1 MTARPRLIAIAV
13 LALLAVVV
21 AGCGAVN
28 HIPSKMFTSPN
39 EAVGKTL
46 FMQKC
51 GACHTLADAATTGT
65 IGPNLDDS
73 FAPDYAQG
81 FHQSTIA
88 DVVRGQIAYPDTNP
102 GTGTHAAPNPGMTA
116 NLLHGQQARDVAIYV
131 AMCASKP
138 HCGVTAASAST
149 AAATEH

>member
-1 MTARPRLIAIAV
+1 MTVRPRPIAVAV

-28 HIPSKMFTSPN
+28 PIPSKMFTTQN
-39 EAVGKTL
+39 AAVGKTL

-65 IGPNLDDS
+65 IGPNLDTS
-73 FAPDYAQG
+73 FAPDYEQG

-102 GTGTHAAPNPGMTA
+102 GTGTPAAPNPGMTA
-116 NLLHGQQARDVAIYV
+116 NLLHGQQARDVSVYV
-131 AMCASKP
+131 AMCASKA
-138 HCGVTAASAST
+138 HCGITAATAAT